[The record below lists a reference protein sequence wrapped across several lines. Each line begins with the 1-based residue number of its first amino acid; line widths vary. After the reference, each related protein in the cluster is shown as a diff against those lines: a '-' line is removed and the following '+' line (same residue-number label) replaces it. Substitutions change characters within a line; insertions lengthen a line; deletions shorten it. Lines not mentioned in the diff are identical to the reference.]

1 MKINWLW
8 SFLSSFDNSFRFL
21 GKSALFFN
29 VSFEQLPQLN
39 LGIVRGQQVWCKV
52 ALVVLHSL

>member
-29 VSFEQLPQLN
+29 VSFEQLPQLSFEMA
-39 LGIVRGQQVWCKV
+39 RGQLVWRKV
-52 ALVVLHSL
+52 ALEVLLSL